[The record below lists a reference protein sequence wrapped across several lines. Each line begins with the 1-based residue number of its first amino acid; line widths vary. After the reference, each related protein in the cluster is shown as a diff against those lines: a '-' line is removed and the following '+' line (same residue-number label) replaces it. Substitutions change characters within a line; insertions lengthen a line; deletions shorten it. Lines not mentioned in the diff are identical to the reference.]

1 MLSTTDMILNILAF
15 FAVGLQ
21 AGAPLVAES
30 PIVIPGGA
38 GHFDF
43 MGMDGRNQLVLAC
56 HPGKTSIAVLDI
68 ASGKATDVNVG
79 TEVNGVAADGMNH
92 RVYAAGPGK
101 KLVALD
107 STTWTKVGEL
117 ALDGPG
123 DCVQFDR
130 TRGVIYVD
138 NDDGTN
144 LWIVDAKTLKIT
156 GTVTIKEAP
165 EYMEYDNGKNL
176 IFQAIK
182 SSSTVQVIDA
192 EAKKVDR
199 EYTLG
204 TLTSPH
210 GLALD
215 RKTRRLFV
223 AGKNGKLVILD
234 ADSGKLLNTVDVVAS
249 SDQIAYD
256 PSNMRVYIPAGG
268 ELQVV
273 QIDGDNGKVL
283 GSVPVSK
290 DCKRVA
296 VDRRTH
302 DVYVAFSEG
311 TESYFQKF
319 KVQ

>member
-1 MLSTTDMILNILAF
+1 MILNLIALISL
-15 FAVGLQ
+15 GLQ
-21 AGAPLVAES
+21 TAPLVATP

-43 MGMDGRNQLVLAC
+43 MGIDGRNQLVLAC
-56 HPGKTSIAVLDI
+56 HPGKSSLAVLDI
-68 ASGKATDVNVG
+68 ASGKATDVPVG
-79 TEVNGVAADGMNH
+79 TEVNGVAADGANH

-101 KLVALD
+101 TLVALD
-107 STTWTKVGEL
+107 STTWAKVGTL

-130 TRGVIYVD
+130 ARGVLYVD

-144 LWIVDAKTLKIT
+144 LWIVNAETLKLVASI
-156 GTVTIKEAP
+156 TIKEAP
-165 EYMEYDNGKNL
+165 EYMEYDAGKSL

-182 SSSTVQVIDA
+182 STSTVQVIDA
-192 EAKKVDR
+192 AARKVDR
-199 EYTLG
+199 EYALG

-234 ADSGKLLNTVDVVAS
+234 ADNGKLLNTVDVVPN

-256 PSNMRVYIPAGG
+256 PSNQRVYIPSGG

-273 QIDGDNGKVL
+273 QIDGDGGKVL
-283 GSVPVSK
+283 GSVPVGK

-296 VDRRTH
+296 VDRRSH

-311 TESYFQKF
+311 AESYFQKF
-319 KVQ
+319 TVQ